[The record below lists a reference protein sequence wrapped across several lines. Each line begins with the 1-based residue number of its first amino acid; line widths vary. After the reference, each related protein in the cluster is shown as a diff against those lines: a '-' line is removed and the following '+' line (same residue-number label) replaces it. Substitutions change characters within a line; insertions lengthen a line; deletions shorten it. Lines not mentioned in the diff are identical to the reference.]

1 MNKDSRTANV
11 EEARRVVTVVF
22 TDVVGSTEL
31 GDQLDPESV
40 RQIMSLYFHKM
51 KTILEAHGGTVE
63 KFIGDAIMA
72 VFGVPERH
80 EDDALRAVRAVAEMR
95 SFLPILNDELE
106 RSWGVSIAFRT
117 GVNTGEVVSGDP
129 AIGQTLVTGDAVNT
143 ASRLEHAARADEI
156 LLGEDTWR
164 LVRDG
169 VIAEPSDPL
178 SLKGKSNLVPVHRLL
193 EVITDAPGLARR
205 MQSPLVGRQDELA
218 FLREEFERVV
228 MDRTCRVVTVLGE
241 AGLGKS
247 RLVNEFMDVAV
258 DGARVLRG
266 RCLSYGG
273 GITFWPVAE
282 VVRQCAEIDD
292 RDPVDEARAKLEA
305 VLSSEADAAIVSER
319 VAAAI
324 GLSAGSSALQETFWA
339 VRRLLEIV
347 AADRPTVAVF
357 DDIQWGEPA
366 FLDLLE
372 YVEGFLK
379 GVPVLVLCMA
389 RPDLL
394 EARPSWGAR
403 VEGLLKLER
412 LSADESGR
420 LIGNLLGK
428 AELPQGLEGR
438 IAESSQGNPLFVE
451 EMLRTLVDDELLR
464 KEDDAWVLVGDRMS
478 VPTPASV
485 NALLDS
491 RLDRLEDGER
501 KLIERASVIG
511 QVFWWGAVAVLT
523 PEESRPG
530 LAGRLQGLVRKEL
543 IRPDISTISDEDAF
557 GFSHELIRE
566 AAYASLTRRSKAEMH
581 ERFGTWLEQKVGDH
595 IEEFE
600 EILGYHLEQACRY
613 RDDLGRVNPSNELAL
628 RGAAH
633 LAAAGRSALER
644 SDTQA
649 AIQLLTRSLDLL
661 PDDGADRLEALL
673 MLSEAYE
680 GAGDFREARSAVDE
694 VIARATDEER
704 GFSVRGRLQ
713 VIDLRF
719 EPSLHTEPQMR
730 DWSSRSS
737 FNPWTPLTGAAWAG
751 RGAASALANGS
762 WDGRPSRR
770 NPWKGPGSMRA
781 KPATRVETVL
791 PAAPHDHPPLRSRS
805 GGSRARANA
814 GNLGGPGRRPDH
826 RVECA

>member
-1 MNKDSRTANV
+1 M
-11 EEARRVVTVVF
+11 
-22 TDVVGSTEL
+22 
-31 GDQLDPESV
+31 
-40 RQIMSLYFHKM
+40 
-51 KTILEAHGGTVE
+51 
-63 KFIGDAIMA
+63 
-72 VFGVPERH
+72 
-80 EDDALRAVRAVAEMR
+80 
-95 SFLPILNDELE
+95 
-106 RSWGVSIAFRT
+106 
-117 GVNTGEVVSGDP
+117 
-129 AIGQTLVTGDAVNT
+129 
-143 ASRLEHAARADEI
+143 
-156 LLGEDTWR
+156 
-164 LVRDG
+164 
-169 VIAEPSDPL
+169 
-178 SLKGKSNLVPVHRLL
+178 
-193 EVITDAPGLARR
+193 
-205 MQSPLVGRQDELA
+205 
-218 FLREEFERVV
+218 
-228 MDRTCRVVTVLGE
+228 
-241 AGLGKS
+241 
-247 RLVNEFMDVAV
+247 
-258 DGARVLRG
+258 
-266 RCLSYGG
+266 
-273 GITFWPVAE
+273 
-282 VVRQCAEIDD
+282 
-292 RDPVDEARAKLEA
+292 DEARAKLEA

-464 KEDDAWVLVGDRMS
+464 KEDDAWVLVGDPMS

-566 AAYASLTRRSKAEMH
+566 AAYASLTRKSKAEMH

-719 EPSLHTEPQMR
+719 RTEPAYRASDAGLELEELIQSL
-730 DWSSRSS
+730 DPSDGRS
-737 FNPWTPLTGAAWAG
+737 LAG

-781 KPATRVETVL
+781 KPATRV
-791 PAAPHDHPPLRSRS
+791 
-805 GGSRARANA
+805 
-814 GNLGGPGRRPDH
+814 
-826 RVECA
+826 